1 MIKVAASRVSL
12 DVVAAVH
19 FCNQG
24 RSLSRR
30 EERLLYFPKLIS
42 PRLRTLNPIRLALN
56 TAGEFILS
64 IGLRNRTSLSSLL
77 FSFIYFFL
85 FFFSFLLL
93 FGRIEK
99 LAPSFSFFA
108 EISFLSVDSVISSR
122 LSIEFSYCSVVRVAE
137 QSLRGR
143 TT

>member
-85 FFFSFLLL
+85 FFSFLLL